1 MKLVIDGQTVEVPG
15 GGGSDFPS
23 GGIIIWS
30 GAADNIPSGW
40 ALCDGQNGTPDLRK
54 KFVFGAGSGLPVGNT
69 GGSMQV
75 TLTENEIPPHRHVEK
90 FYSSTSNTYF
100 PTGVPTTSG
109 VNNKGVTVSVTEIP
123 HIAFSLMTD
132 SAGGG
137 QPHDNMPPYYA
148 LCYIM
153 KL

>member
-40 ALCDGQNGTPDLRK
+40 ALCDGQNGTPDLQD
-54 KFVFGAGSGLPVGNT
+54 KFVLGAGTNHAVGSE
-69 GGSMQV
+69 GGEENH
-75 TLTENEIPPHRHVEK
+75 TLTLAEMPQHRHAAVRYVGSGTDQFGSSASGGKWMKYGTAYESVISQTE
-90 FYSSTSNTYF
+90 YSGSSQAHN
-100 PTGVPTTSG
+100 
-109 VNNKGVTVSVTEIP
+109 
-123 HIAFSLMTD
+123 
-132 SAGGG
+132 
-137 QPHDNMPPYYA
+137 NMPPYYA

>member
-40 ALCDGQNGTPDLRK
+40 ALCDGQNNTPDLRG
-54 KFVFGAGSGLPVGNT
+54 KFVLGAGTSHAVGTT
-69 GGSMQV
+69 GGEENV
-75 TLTENEIPPHRHVEK
+75 TLTMAQMPSHNHPIINASGSGSATGIAYR
-90 FYSSTSNTYF
+90 FAQSYSSTQIDRQ
-100 PTGVPTTSG
+100 
-109 VNNKGVTVSVTEIP
+109 TVGQV
-123 HIAFSLMTD
+123 
-132 SAGGG
+132 GGS
-137 QPHDNMPPYYA
+137 QPHDNMPPYYV